1 MRRVRAWLN
10 DLSFTDRVAVGLVL
24 VLIPSFAFPEDEP
37 AAGIDPR
44 SFDAGAVLLLAAA
57 FLALL
62 ARKRFPGTTVL
73 VVITLTGTWYLSGY
87 TNGGIN
93 IAVLIAFF
101 HLGTTG
107 DRRRQF
113 GVGAVALAMPV
124 IAIALFTDSPV
135 RQSIDAVGYPL
146 AALLFGEIVRSRRLL
161 LDEYAAKARAAELG
175 AEAEAERRVTS
186 ERLHIAQDV
195 HDVLAHTVSV
205 MTVQA
210 AAGADALDRKP
221 ADPAAARKAL
231 GDIRTAGKDAMAE
244 LRATVAVLRGSSSG
258 GSGGGVGA
266 DQPDLA
272 PAPGLERLPELVDGA
287 RAKGL
292 EVELTG
298 DTGVGADGESEGIE
312 SLVQLAAYRVV
323 QESLTNVIRHAGA
336 SRASVRVEQ
345 RPTRLLVRVTD
356 DGAAGSG
363 AAVVAPGRAPV
374 GFGLRG
380 MRERVESLGG
390 SLQFGPRPAGEA
402 GWEVVATL
410 PVRTRV
416 WTRR

>member
-175 AEAEAERRVTS
+175 AE
-186 ERLHIAQDV
+186 D
-195 HDVLAHTVSV
+195 
-205 MTVQA
+205 
-210 AAGADALDRKP
+210 
-221 ADPAAARKAL
+221 
-231 GDIRTAGKDAMAE
+231 
-244 LRATVAVLRGSSSG
+244 
-258 GSGGGVGA
+258 
-266 DQPDLA
+266 
-272 PAPGLERLPELVDGA
+272 
-287 RAKGL
+287 
-292 EVELTG
+292 
-298 DTGVGADGESEGIE
+298 
-312 SLVQLAAYRVV
+312 
-323 QESLTNVIRHAGA
+323 
-336 SRASVRVEQ
+336 
-345 RPTRLLVRVTD
+345 
-356 DGAAGSG
+356 
-363 AAVVAPGRAPV
+363 
-374 GFGLRG
+374 
-380 MRERVESLGG
+380 
-390 SLQFGPRPAGEA
+390 
-402 GWEVVATL
+402 
-410 PVRTRV
+410 
-416 WTRR
+416 